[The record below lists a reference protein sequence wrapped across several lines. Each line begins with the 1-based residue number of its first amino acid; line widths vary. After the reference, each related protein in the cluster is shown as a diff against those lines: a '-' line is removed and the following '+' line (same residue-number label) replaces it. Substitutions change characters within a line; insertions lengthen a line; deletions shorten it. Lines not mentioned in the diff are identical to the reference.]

1 MKCFGDHLPCKN
13 DAVKVVG
20 KWVDFVVDVKSVVD
34 ILVDIV
40 VDIVVNLWL
49 TFGRKLYLSCG

>member
-49 TFGRKLYLSCG
+49 TFGRKL